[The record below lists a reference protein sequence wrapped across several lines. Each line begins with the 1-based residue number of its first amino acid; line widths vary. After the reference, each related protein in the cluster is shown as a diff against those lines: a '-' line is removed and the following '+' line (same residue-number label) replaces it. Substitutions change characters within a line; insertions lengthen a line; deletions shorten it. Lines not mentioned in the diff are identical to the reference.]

1 MIQNLK
7 GNENHSISSRY
18 LSRKEDRSCKF
29 IENLRKPCHNN
40 INTPY
45 ESEDPNMAKGE
56 NQRLK
61 LLYLL
66 DILNTYTDDEHA
78 LSMADI
84 VSKLAACG
92 VNAER
97 KALYTD
103 IEELRNY
110 GADIIGEKDGS
121 SFTYRIGNRKFELA
135 ELKLLVDAVQSSKF
149 ITGKKSAQLIR
160 KLEDQ
165 TSKYHASALNHQV
178 FVAGRVKTMN
188 ESIYYN
194 VDLIHTAISED
205 VKVRFRYY
213 MWNENKKQVYKRD
226 GAYYSV
232 SPWGLT
238 WEEENYYLI
247 GFDDEYESIRYYRVD
262 KMKNIVLADKKREGR
277 DNFKFLDMAAYSK
290 KRFGMFDGEETEVE
304 ILCDNRMAGVIIDR
318 FGKSTPFLKQ
328 DEEHFIAR
336 VSVAVSIQFLG
347 WIMALGDGVKI
358 VGPDFVVEQM
368 KDEISRL
375 SEMYWSDDAF
385 SDL

>member
-1 MIQNLK
+1 MLLK
-7 GNENHSISSRY
+7 IYSESRGMAE
-18 LSRKEDRSCKF
+18 KESCAFFSVLILVLKF
-29 IENLRKPCHNN
+29 TKSLYFQRFCEIMGCRIHEREEIC
-40 INTPY
+40 
-45 ESEDPNMAKGE
+45 MAKGE
-56 NQRLK
+56 NQRFK

-78 LSMADI
+78 LSMAEL
-84 VSKLAACG
+84 VSKLDACG

-103 IEELRNY
+103 IEELRKY

-121 SFTYRIGNRKFELA
+121 SYTYRIGNRKFELA

-149 ITGKKSAQLIR
+149 ITRKKSSELIK

-165 TSKYHASALNHQV
+165 TSKYHAATLNHQV

-205 VKVRFRYY
+205 VKVRFRYF
-213 MWNENKKQVYKRD
+213 MWNEHKKQVYRRG

-238 WEEENYYLI
+238 WDDENYYLI
-247 GFDDEYESIRYYRVD
+247 GYDDEYESIRYYRVD
-262 KMKNIVLADKKREGR
+262 KMKKIVITDDKREGKES
-277 DNFKFLDMAAYSK
+277 FKSLDMAAYSK

-304 ILCDNRMAGVIIDR
+304 LLCENHMAGVIVDR

-328 DEEHFIAR
+328 DENHFIAI
-336 VSVAVSIQFLG
+336 VSVAVSIQFIG
-347 WIMALGDGVKI
+347 WIVALGEGVKI
-358 VGPDFVVEQM
+358 VGPDSVVDQM
-368 KDEISRL
+368 RNQVYRL
-375 SEMYWSDDAF
+375 NETYLD
-385 SDL
+385 